1 MTAKEQF
8 LKGFDEENASVIR
21 VFIHI
26 PGCPSPEMIENP
38 KENFPFKKAYYEDAY
53 DESLHLKA
61 NRDIFIVGAEIVTAT
76 ADGVYR
82 LEPQKA
88 ES

>member
-8 LKGFDEENASVIR
+8 LTGFDEENASVIR
-21 VFIHI
+21 VYIRI
-26 PGCPSPEMIENP
+26 PGCPAPEMIENP

-53 DESLHLKA
+53 DDSLHLKA

-82 LEPQKA
+82 LEPEKA